1 MITAENH
8 ETQTLKVNTQ
18 KTFKGITHFDD
29 EYSLKG
35 TTFLEEFL
43 VMEDMILIKGK
54 TSYKEK
60 CFYKEGDL
68 KGKTLIREIS
78 VVNGKVFLKGTTYIH
93 DGAPKEGETLIRLPD
108 FKRDYPLEEVDM
120 LGLLRS
126 LR

>member
-1 MITAENH
+1 MKTAKNQKT
-8 ETQTLKVNTQ
+8 ETLEINTQ

-35 TTFLEEFL
+35 TTVLEEFL
-43 VMEDMILIKGK
+43 VMEDLILIRAT

-68 KGKTLIREIS
+68 KGKTLIRGILVE
-78 VVNGKVFLKGTTYIH
+78 NGKVFLKGTTYIS
-93 DGAPKEGETLIRLPD
+93 DGAPTEGETLIRLPD
-108 FKRDYPLEEVDM
+108 FKRDYPIEEVDM

>member
-1 MITAENH
+1 MDTVENPKTH
-8 ETQTLKVNTQ
+8 ILKTNTQ

-43 VMEDMILIKGK
+43 VMEDMILITGI

-68 KGKTLIREIS
+68 TGKTLIREIS
-78 VVNGKVFLKGTTYIH
+78 IENRKVFLKGTTYVF

-108 FKRDYPLEEVDM
+108 FKRDYPIEEVD
-120 LGLLRS
+120 LIGLLRS
-126 LR
+126 FR

>member
-1 MITAENH
+1 MTTAENH

-35 TTFLEEFL
+35 ITFLEEFL
-43 VMEDMILIKGK
+43 VMEDMILIRAT

-78 VVNGKVFLKGTTYIH
+78 VVNGKVFLKGTTYIR

-108 FKRDYPLEEVDM
+108 FKRDYPIEEVDM